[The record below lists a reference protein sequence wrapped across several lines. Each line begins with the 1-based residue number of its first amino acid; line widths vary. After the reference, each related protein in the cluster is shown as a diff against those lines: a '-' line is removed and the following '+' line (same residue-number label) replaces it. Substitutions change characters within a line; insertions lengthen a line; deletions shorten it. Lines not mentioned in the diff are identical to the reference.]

1 MKGFRSSQ
9 LEVWSAR
16 AMRLLLA
23 LFLSMIAA
31 CGSGGYGGG
40 GGGGGTGMSAS
51 APQITSQPA
60 SMSVTAGMA
69 ATFSVTATSP
79 SGYAVSYQWMRSG
92 TSIAGATAS
101 TYTTPPTTSADNGAM
116 FNVRVSNA
124 YGNTMSNAAT
134 LTVM

>member
-16 AMRLLLA
+16 ATRLLLA

-40 GGGGGTGMSAS
+40 GGGGSPMSAS

-60 SMSVTAGMA
+60 SASVTAGA
-69 ATFSVTATSP
+69 TATFSVTAASP
-79 SGYAVSYQWMRSG
+79 SGYALSYQWMRGG
-92 TSIAGATAS
+92 TNIAGATAA

-116 FNVRVSNA
+116 FNVRVSNS
-124 YGNTMSNAAT
+124 YGNTMSNTAT